1 VGRILSSTI
10 IPPRYWEAHERGVKH
25 YVETGE
31 GLVLN
36 RVVEIEARHREG
48 HEFPVELAIVPMR
61 LGGTMVFSAFLRDIT
76 ERKQVEAVLRQMNDV
91 LEQRVAERTAD
102 LSAANAELAKATRLK
117 DEFLASMSHELRTPL
132 NAILG
137 LSEALQEQVYGPLTD
152 KQDQSL
158 RRIAESGYHL
168 LALIRE
174 KST

>member
-1 VGRILSSTI
+1 MLDQHTRGERSIIEYRIVRPNGEVRWILDRAF
-10 IPPRYWEAHERGVKH
+10 PFREHLRNGYRVAGVA
-25 YVETGE
+25 E
-31 GLVLN
+31 
-36 RVVEIEARHREG
+36 
-48 HEFPVELAIVPMR
+48 
-61 LGGTMVFSAFLRDIT
+61 DIT
-76 ERKQVEAVLRQMNDV
+76 ERKQAEEALRQMNDV

-102 LSAANAELAKATRLK
+102 LRAANAELAKATRLK
-117 DEFLASMSHELRTPL
+117 DEFLASMSHGLRTPL